1 MHRIL
6 ALVAGLLTA
15 ACGGSG
21 AEPASTSTP
30 ATPGVA
36 GASGSAGAAAG
47 GVTGSLAGAGG
58 SAALAGAG
66 GGAGLSGA
74 AGAEQ
79 GGVPGSGGGGGGGA
93 GNGGGGSAGTAGG
106 GGAGSG
112 GSPSSAFPKV
122 LMVGLSSGKPTP
134 GDTIMINRLMGRGFM
149 VTLVADTVV
158 TAASADGKDWILIS
172 SSEESANLGTKLRD
186 LSMPILC
193 MEDGSFA
200 DMKMASA
207 RGHAMTTT
215 ALNFMGNSGLAGGL
229 SGSVMIAAAPPE
241 PAEMGWGTVGANAI
255 VAATI
260 VAQPEQAALFGY
272 EKGDDML
279 GLAAPARRAGFA
291 AREDIAS
298 HFTEQGLKVFDTA
311 VDWVL
316 GHK

>member
-1 MHRIL
+1 MLRTVAL
-6 ALVAGLLTA
+6 AALFITV

-21 AEPASTSTP
+21 ADAGS
-30 ATPGVA
+30 AGMPGVA

-47 GVTGSLAGAGG
+47 GSAGSVASASGAGG
-58 SAALAGAG
+58 LGGA
-66 GGAGLSGA
+66 GAGLSGS
-74 AGAEQ
+74 AGADQ
-79 GGVPGSGGGGGGGA
+79 GGTAGSASVAGSAGSGGNA
-93 GNGGGGSAGTAGG
+93 GSAGTAGG
-106 GGAGSG
+106 GAGGSG
-112 GSPSSAFPKV
+112 GMPNGSFPNV
-122 LMVGLSSGKPTP
+122 LMVGLSTGKPTP
-134 GDTIMINRLMGRGFM
+134 GDTLMINRLMGRGFK

-186 LSMPILC
+186 LPLPILC

-207 RGHAMTTT
+207 RGHAMATT
-215 ALNFMGNSGLAGGL
+215 ALNFIGTTPLTGGL
-229 SGSVMIAAAPPE
+229 SGSVTIAMAPPD
-241 PAEMGWGTVGANAI
+241 PAEMGWGTVGAKAI

-260 VAQPEQAALFGY
+260 VAAPEQAALFGY
-272 EKGDDML
+272 EKGDDMID
-279 GLAAPARRAGFA
+279 LAAPARRVGFA
-291 AREDIAS
+291 AREDVAS